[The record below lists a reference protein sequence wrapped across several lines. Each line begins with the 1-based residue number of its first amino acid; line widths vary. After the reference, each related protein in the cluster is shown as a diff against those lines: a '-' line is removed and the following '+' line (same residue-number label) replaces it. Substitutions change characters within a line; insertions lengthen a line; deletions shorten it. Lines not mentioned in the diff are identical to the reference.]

1 MSMHYRDVKKEP
13 LVLILSRT
21 RCVRFSRALFS
32 LLLVRLMDDLSLVL
46 LSDFSDGNSFLNL
59 ESYDKW
65 WVNMFIMVC

>member
-1 MSMHYRDVKKEP
+1 MHYRDVKIEP
-13 LVLILSRT
+13 LVLIFSRT

-59 ESYDKW
+59 
-65 WVNMFIMVC
+65 